1 MKKLLIFICSLAFG
15 YLSCSMC
22 HNGRTAPKLDNMSK
36 KEIIQKLLAMKNSKT
51 NPKMDFIKYMNNK
64 EIKQMVNQLKEK
76 K

>member
-1 MKKLLIFICSLAFG
+1 
-15 YLSCSMC
+15 MC

-51 NPKMDFIKYMNNK
+51 NPKMAFIKYMSNK